1 MSTDSQLHKI
11 KKIIENHRGKKNQI
25 SAGEIGPQI
34 GIHEDATH
42 VQVRGLILQ
51 VIERFNLPVA
61 GGNRGYYLIKDQS
74 ELEEYLRNIDGRIDE
89 MQKRKNLVEEAFRKY
104 Y

>member
-1 MSTDSQLHKI
+1 MSSDAQLNKI
-11 KKIIENHRGKKNQI
+11 KEILEIHRGKENQI

-51 VIERFNLPVA
+51 AIESFNLPVA
-61 GGNRGYYLIKDQS
+61 GGNRGYYLIKDEY
-74 ELEEYLRNIDGRIDE
+74 ELEEYLINIDGRIDE